1 MDGNTLIVR
10 MTNLFLAQRIM
21 MSASA
26 CHDTTVKKY
35 STEGKGGEK
44 KNNKIICEENKVK
57 R

>member
-1 MDGNTLIVR
+1 
-10 MTNLFLAQRIM
+10 MTNLFFAQRIM